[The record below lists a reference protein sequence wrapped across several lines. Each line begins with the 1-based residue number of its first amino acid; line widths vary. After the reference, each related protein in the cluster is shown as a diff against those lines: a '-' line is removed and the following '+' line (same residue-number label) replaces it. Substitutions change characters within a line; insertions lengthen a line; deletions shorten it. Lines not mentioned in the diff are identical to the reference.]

1 MMQFKEGG
9 EKAINLMMV
18 VMVVVVVV
26 MAGLVVV
33 GLVMVDME
41 VAIMKIAIM
50 MVVNSCY
57 LPFRLP
63 RANSLA
69 LPLPAS

>member
-1 MMQFKEGG
+1 MMQCKEEG
-9 EKAINLMMV
+9 EKAINM

-26 MAGLVVV
+26 MAGLVMVRF
-33 GLVMVDME
+33 VMVDME
-41 VAIMKIAIM
+41 VAIMMMAIM
-50 MVVNSCY
+50 MMVVKSCY

>member
-1 MMQFKEGG
+1 MMQFKEEG
-9 EKAINLMMV
+9 ERAINM

-26 MAGLVVV
+26 MAGLVMVRF
-33 GLVMVDME
+33 VMVDME
-41 VAIMKIAIM
+41 VAIMM
-50 MVVNSCY
+50 MVVKLKSCY

>member
-1 MMQFKEGG
+1 MMQFKEEG
-9 EKAINLMMV
+9 EKAINM

-26 MAGLVVV
+26 MAGLVMVRF
-33 GLVMVDME
+33 VMVDME
-41 VAIMKIAIM
+41 VAIMM
-50 MVVNSCY
+50 MVVKSCY

>member
-1 MMQFKEGG
+1 MMQFKEEG
-9 EKAINLMMV
+9 EKAINM

-33 GLVMVDME
+33 RLVMVDME

>member
-1 MMQFKEGG
+1 MQFKEEGD
-9 EKAINLMMV
+9 KAINM

-33 GLVMVDME
+33 RLVMVDME
-41 VAIMKIAIM
+41 VAIM
-50 MVVNSCY
+50 MVVKSCY

>member
-1 MMQFKEGG
+1 MSQCREEG
-9 EKAINLMMV
+9 EKAIHMV
-18 VMVVVVVV
+18 MVV

-33 GLVMVDME
+33 KLVMVDME

-50 MVVNSCY
+50 MVVKSCY

-63 RANSLA
+63 RANILA

>member
-1 MMQFKEGG
+1 MMQFKEER
-9 EKAINLMMV
+9 EKAINMV
-18 VMVVVVVV
+18 KVMVE

-33 GLVMVDME
+33 KLVMVDME
-41 VAIMKIAIM
+41 VAIMM

>member
-1 MMQFKEGG
+1 M
-9 EKAINLMMV
+9 
-18 VMVVVVVV
+18 VMVE

-33 GLVMVDME
+33 KLVMVDME
-41 VAIMKIAIM
+41 VAIMMMVIM

>member
-1 MMQFKEGG
+1 MMQFKEEG
-9 EKAINLMMV
+9 EKAINM

-26 MAGLVVV
+26 MAGLVMVRF
-33 GLVMVDME
+33 VMVDME
-41 VAIMKIAIM
+41 VAIMM
-50 MVVNSCY
+50 MGVKSCY

>member
-1 MMQFKEGG
+1 MQFKEEGD
-9 EKAINLMMV
+9 KAINM

-33 GLVMVDME
+33 RLVMVDME

>member
-1 MMQFKEGG
+1 MMQFKEEG
-9 EKAINLMMV
+9 EKTINM

-26 MAGLVVV
+26 MAVLVVV
-33 GLVMVDME
+33 RLVMVDME

>member
-1 MMQFKEGG
+1 MMQFKEEG
-9 EKAINLMMV
+9 EKAINM
-18 VMVVVVVV
+18 VMVE
-26 MAGLVVV
+26 MARLVVV
-33 GLVMVDME
+33 KLVMVDME
-41 VAIMKIAIM
+41 VAIMM
-50 MVVNSCY
+50 MVVKSCY